1 MCQIL
6 IAEDEPRIAAFIEKG
21 LKKHGYRTLIAGD
34 GARAIELALVYPV
47 DLMLLDLGLPI
58 KDGWKVLEELQARQ
72 KKPPVIIIV
81 TARDEE
87 SDRTNRVRFAVDGY
101 VVKPFRFNEL
111 LTQVQTQLQR
121 T

>member
-6 IAEDEPRIAAFIEKG
+6 IAEDEPRIAAFIQKG
-21 LKKHGYRTLIAGD
+21 LRKHGYNTLIAGD
-34 GARAIELALVYPV
+34 GARAIELALTHTI

-58 KDGWKVLEELQARQ
+58 KDGWQVLEELQERQ

-87 SDRTNRVRFAVDGY
+87 SDRTNRLQFAVDGY

-111 LTQVQTQLQR
+111 LTQVQAQLHR